1 MEKNSYMY
9 IECILME
16 DIHRVFELP
25 HNFLTGGC
33 MKEGEQG
40 KGELDGRMANIVR
53 EKEVHIY

>member
-1 MEKNSYMY
+1 MEKNSY